1 MTATQ
6 TATANLLLTGETT
19 IQMIARTAARKIE
32 FNVAARDETLTKIA
46 TGGLTDSF
54 TIDKLIRTEAELR
67 AWSEINRFITAQSE
81 LDKNDDELLERL
93 IQYIGRYALDTHRIN
108 STSNVDVEIETMRRL
123 AFVSAYNFITGNSN
137 Y

>member
-32 FNVAARDETLTKIA
+32 FSVTSRDETLAKIA

>member
-1 MTATQ
+1 MTATK
-6 TATANLLLTGETT
+6 TANGNLLLSDETQ

-32 FNVAARDETLTKIA
+32 FSVASRDETLAKIA

-81 LDKNDDELLERL
+81 LDKNDDELLARL

>member
-32 FNVAARDETLTKIA
+32 FSVTSRDETLAKIA

-81 LDKNDDELLERL
+81 LDKNDDELLARL

>member
-81 LDKNDDELLERL
+81 LDKNDDELLARL

>member
-6 TATANLLLTGETT
+6 TATANLLLTGETQ
-19 IQMIARTAARKIE
+19 IQMIQRTAARKLE
-32 FNVAARDETLTKIA
+32 FNVTARNETLAKIA

-54 TIDKLIRTEAELR
+54 IIDKLIKTEAELR
-67 AWSEINRFITAQSE
+67 AWSEIDRFITNQSE
-81 LDKNDDELLERL
+81 LDKTDDELLARL